1 MKIRMLAAIAAPIAL
16 TVAASA
22 QEAVIDG
29 VVDAAYG
36 DAVLVQDTQTQFGD
50 SNLGTIDF
58 ANGSELDGAF
68 AYIANDTLF
77 VVFAGNLESNYNKL
91 DVFIDAIPGEGQNPI
106 LGNNNDIDFGALNRM
121 GRFEDP
127 DTGEVQPGLTFDD
140 GFEPDFWITF
150 TGGPGAEDKKGNTP
164 YDTYVNYAELLT
176 GGGDFGF
183 AGYAGPGGAGAAGAL
198 ITDNFIQAAIDNSNV
213 AGVTGGDQL
222 EPDGG
227 AGVTT
232 GIEIAIPL
240 GVLNHTAGNAIRI
253 CAFVNGGGHDFV
265 SNQVV
270 GPLGG
275 GANLGEPRFV
285 NFNDLPGEQFFTVPT
300 GGSGGG
306 CFGDFNDD
314 GVVNGADFGSLLAAW
329 GPCPGCPADLNEDGD
344 VNGADVGLLLSVWGA
359 CP

>member
-1 MKIRMLAAIAAPIAL
+1 MNIKSLAAIAAPFVLVGMAN
-16 TVAASA
+16 A

-29 VVDAAYG
+29 VADAAYG
-36 DAVLVQDTQTQFGD
+36 DAVVVQDTQTQFGD
-50 SNLGTIDF
+50 SNLGVIDW

-121 GRFEDP
+121 GEFVDP
-127 DTGEVQPGLTFDD
+127 ETQEVQPGLTFDA

-150 TGGPGAEDKKGNTP
+150 TGGPGAPDKKGNP
-164 YDTYVNYAELLT
+164 AYDTYINYAELLT

-183 AGYAGPGGAGAAGAL
+183 AGFAGPGGAGAAGAL
-198 ITDNFIQAAIDNSNV
+198 ITDNFIQAAIDNSNI

-232 GIEIAIPL
+232 GVEIAIPL
-240 GVLNHTAGNAIRI
+240 GVLNHTAGDAIRI
-253 CAFVNGGGHDFV
+253 CAFVNGGGHDFL

-270 GPLGG
+270 GPLAGG
-275 GANLGEPRFV
+275 VNLGEPRFV
-285 NFNDLPGEQFFTVPT
+285 NFNDIAGDQFFTVPT
-300 GGSGGG
+300 DGPGGG

-314 GVVNGADFGSLLAAW
+314 GVVNGADFGTLLAQW
-329 GPCPGCPADLNEDGD
+329 GDCPGCAADLNDDGA